1 MLNGYVNYTAPHT
14 EETKG
19 KQREGWGVRREWRR
33 DRGRGRWGGRRE
45 NILLTYY
52 SCYSNIEIQGPRG
65 YQEPLWG
72 LNKYHRHKEDTD
84 SLFSISTSG
93 TGCTAWGPFLALPYK
108 GSPIISAR
116 DIVSVGNA
124 GVWVPL
130 AIVTDIYVLWIKSDL
145 FRVSNTDSRKISI
158 RNWNLNKAGGSY
170 GGISIEIK
178 QVHCES
184 WSTAIDLSAAKYGP
198 ILYELYFSEL
208 RRGEQRVKCWP
219 ALRTK
224 ASNNGLLYDKR

>member
-1 MLNGYVNYTAPHT
+1 MT
-14 EETKG
+14 
-19 KQREGWGVRREWRR
+19 R
-33 DRGRGRWGGRRE
+33 

-52 SCYSNIEIQGPRG
+52 SCYSNIEIQGSLG

-72 LNKYHRHKEDTD
+72 LNKDHRHKEDTN
-84 SLFSISTSG
+84 SLFSISTSR
-93 TGCTAWGPFLALPYK
+93 TGCTARGPFLALPYK
-108 GSPIISAR
+108 GSPVISAR

-178 QVHCES
+178 QVRKENRGIELPLQIRSSRPLHVSLHTRNIANQCEL
-184 WSTAIDLSAAKYGP
+184 WSTAI
-198 ILYELYFSEL
+198 
-208 RRGEQRVKCWP
+208 
-219 ALRTK
+219 
-224 ASNNGLLYDKR
+224 